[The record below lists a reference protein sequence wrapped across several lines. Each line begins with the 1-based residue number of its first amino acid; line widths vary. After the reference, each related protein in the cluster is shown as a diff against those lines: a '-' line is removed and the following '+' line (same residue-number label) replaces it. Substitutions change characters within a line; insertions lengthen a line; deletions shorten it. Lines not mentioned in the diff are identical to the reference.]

1 MAWPTD
7 WTDRLQEHGCA
18 MCREGRPER
27 IPHGVRVYS
36 GPLVDAY
43 VSSRAAQRG
52 YVVAA
57 FRGRHV
63 NDLTELSSDELLGFW
78 SEVARISE
86 AMQQHYQPRKVNYE
100 VLGNQMPHLHVHL
113 TVRFADG
120 DVAPG
125 QPLGVDRDL
134 DLPTEVVEADRAAL
148 AVLLAA

>member
-1 MAWPTD
+1 
-7 WTDRLQEHGCA
+7 

-52 YVVAA
+52 YVVAM

-63 NDLTELSSDELLGFW
+63 NDLTELSSDELLAFW
-78 SEVARISE
+78 SEIARISE
-86 AMQQHYQPRKVNYE
+86 AMQQHFQPRKMNYE

-113 TVRFADG
+113 TARYAEG
-120 DVAPG
+120 DAAPG
-125 QPLGVDRDL
+125 QPMGVDRNV
-134 DLPTEVVEADRAAL
+134 DLPAEVVEADRVAL
-148 AVLLAA
+148 TTMLGGASN